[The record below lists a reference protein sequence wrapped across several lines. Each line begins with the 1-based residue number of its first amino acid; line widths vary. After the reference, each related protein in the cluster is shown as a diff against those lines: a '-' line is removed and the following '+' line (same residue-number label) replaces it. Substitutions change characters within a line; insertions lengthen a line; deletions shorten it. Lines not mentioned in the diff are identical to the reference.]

1 MDIGDK
7 VRVEMKDNVF
17 EGVLMPSSGNIVVKL
32 SSGYNVG
39 LDKKEIKNVKV
50 LEKHKE
56 KISKSLKLETS
67 KEKKNITILHT
78 GGTIASKV
86 DYETGAVIARYTPE
100 EIVTQFP
107 ELNELANIN
116 SRLISNM
123 FSEDMRFS
131 NYNTLAKEIE
141 KEIKNGTDGIVITHG
156 TDTLHYTS
164 AALSFILEGL
174 NIPVILVGAQRSSDR
189 GSSDAAMNLICAVEF
204 ILKTEFA
211 EVGVCMHKV
220 SSDDICWLLPGLKCR
235 KLHSSRRDAF
245 RPVNAKQ
252 YAEINYNTKFVQ
264 IIDNSF
270 RPREKRE
277 LKLKLFKEVKVG
289 ILKSKPNMFVD
300 ELKIYSKYDGLILEG
315 TGLGHMPIDQH
326 AENKEIFNEL
336 KKLAKKIPVVMTTQ
350 TLFGRVNMNVY
361 SNGKVLKDIGI
372 LGDQLDLSAETAYI
386 KLAWLLSNH
395 PEHARIMMHENL
407 RGELNNRIMNDFI

>member
-67 KEKKNITILHT
+67 KGKKNITILHT

-164 AALSFILEGL
+164 AALSFILDGL

>member
-7 VRVEMKDNVF
+7 VRVETKDNFF

-39 LDKKEIKNVKV
+39 LDKKEIKNIKV

-67 KEKKNITILHT
+67 KGKKNITILHT

-164 AALSFILEGL
+164 AALSFILDGL

-189 GSSDAAMNLICAVEF
+189 GSSDAAMNLICAVEL

-211 EVGVCMHKV
+211 EVGVCMHKDQ
-220 SSDDICWLLPGLKCR
+220 SDEICWLLPGLKCR

-252 YAEINYNTKFVQ
+252 YAEINYNTKIVQ